1 MEENITKNWVRSA
14 GLGPDC
20 SSKQGSQKRPLCKES
35 TLSKYL
41 KEMRREEAMLTNPAA
56 EFVGSSV
63 K

>member
-1 MEENITKNWVRSA
+1 M
-14 GLGPDC
+14 LGWGQGC
-20 SSKQGSQKRPLCKES
+20 SLKQGSQQRPLCKEG

-41 KEMRREEAMLTNPAA
+41 KEMRREEAMLANPAA